1 MENCLAM
8 AMEEY
13 HREEKGE
20 WEWERERQL
29 GGRIKRT
36 PGASCVV
43 VIMAEPMAGVKKGQ
57 ISYCNERATPARA

>member
-1 MENCLAM
+1 M

-20 WEWERERQL
+20 WEWERQL

>member
-8 AMEEY
+8 AMEE
-13 HREEKGE
+13 KGE
-20 WEWERERQL
+20 WERQL

-43 VIMAEPMAGVKKGQ
+43 VIMAEPMAGVKK
-57 ISYCNERATPARA
+57 RADKLL

>member
-1 MENCLAM
+1 
-8 AMEEY
+8 MEEY

-20 WEWERERQL
+20 WERQL

-36 PGASCVV
+36 PGASRVV
-43 VIMAEPMAGVKKGQ
+43 VIMAEPMAGVKKRQ

>member
-1 MENCLAM
+1 MENCLAI

-20 WEWERERQL
+20 WEWERQL

>member
-1 MENCLAM
+1 
-8 AMEEY
+8 MEEY

-20 WEWERERQL
+20 WERQL